1 MNNRW
6 TFRMID
12 TDLELEHN
20 FVVIQSRWW
29 ARRHKSDNYLLRGR
43 GEKLDWKHDTTLSWP
58 QRDRRGG
65 SFITEIPGRE
75 LHLIYINSEPERLL
89 VLFQMITA
97 VWGMTMEGVMMWP
110 GTGGADLCD
119 HQTPIIVCWGSSLWR
134 PCVHKHYKQECHYHH
149 NYHVL
154 SQSPAPSR
162 PHNWG
167 HLDVSRYQD
176 NSRLCCHLTSRSG
189 NLRKIEWI
197 WKEAAAVGWS
207 HPCWA
212 FGDLNARVGTEISGE
227 EVCFPLTAH

>member
-29 ARRHKSDNYLLRGR
+29 AGRHKSDNYLLRGR

-110 GTGGADLCD
+110 APGELTSVTTRPPSSCVEGPHSGDPVYTNITNKNVIIITIITYCPKAPPLHAHITGG
-119 HQTPIIVCWGSSLWR
+119 I
-134 PCVHKHYKQECHYHH
+134 
-149 NYHVL
+149 
-154 SQSPAPSR
+154 
-162 PHNWG
+162 
-167 HLDVSRYQD
+167 
-176 NSRLCCHLTSRSG
+176 
-189 NLRKIEWI
+189 
-197 WKEAAAVGWS
+197 
-207 HPCWA
+207 
-212 FGDLNARVGTEISGE
+212 
-227 EVCFPLTAH
+227 

>member
-75 LHLIYINSEPERLL
+75 LHLIYINSEPERDCWFCFRWSQLCEEWQWRGWWCGL
-89 VLFQMITA
+89 APGELTSVTTRPPSSCVEGPHSGDPVYTNITNKNVIIITIITYCPKA
-97 VWGMTMEGVMMWP
+97 P
-110 GTGGADLCD
+110 PLHAHITGG
-119 HQTPIIVCWGSSLWR
+119 I
-134 PCVHKHYKQECHYHH
+134 
-149 NYHVL
+149 
-154 SQSPAPSR
+154 
-162 PHNWG
+162 
-167 HLDVSRYQD
+167 
-176 NSRLCCHLTSRSG
+176 
-189 NLRKIEWI
+189 
-197 WKEAAAVGWS
+197 
-207 HPCWA
+207 
-212 FGDLNARVGTEISGE
+212 
-227 EVCFPLTAH
+227 